1 MVHIDLVMQEVL
13 NTINDLL
20 EVKNKDKAFMNVV
33 KGVLKKIY
41 TISTENKIEDVAFE
55 LNEIANLLE
64 EENEEYKEK
73 YIEKLIKIKQI
84 IENKV
89 SEKSRILIFPDSD
102 DALNE
107 LINKLNVSNI
117 EVILSKGDAV
127 DSIFSYNPNAVVVQN
142 NKNINA
148 VTILKSI
155 REEKVL
161 DQLPII
167 VISDEDYNTKLEC
180 LRLGAIDYIEY
191 NFDVEEVYLKLTNLV
206 NMSSKCLK
214 NTVYDISTGL
224 YTRKQGEILAT
235 SLLSKAKEEGKD
247 GTLLLIDFDYM
258 SEINKDLGVSF
269 GNRIINKVVSEFKK
283 YTTKVDIAYRMSG
296 DEFAFIFYDRDA
308 KWVKNVA
315 EEVLNF
321 AIKYGEEIGHKIS
334 FSAGISSITRE
345 KEDYK
350 DMLLKARGA
359 LAIAKMEGRA
369 KVVIDVDSVK
379 QNNAINL
386 LFVDDDK
393 IILSILKSRY
403 KNKGYNVFTASD
415 GIEALEILKSSDI
428 DLVVADYYLKI
439 MNGDELIKKIR
450 EKDSKIPIIVLSS
463 QKNEYY
469 IKRTL
474 DLGADDYVV
483 KPFSPVELDSRIKK
497 LLD

>member
-1 MVHIDLVMQEVL
+1 MVHIYLVMQEVL

-214 NTVYDISTGL
+214 
-224 YTRKQGEILAT
+224 ILFT
-235 SLLSKAKEEGKD
+235 
-247 GTLLLIDFDYM
+247 
-258 SEINKDLGVSF
+258 
-269 GNRIINKVVSEFKK
+269 
-283 YTTKVDIAYRMSG
+283 
-296 DEFAFIFYDRDA
+296 IFQ
-308 KWVKNVA
+308 
-315 EEVLNF
+315 L
-321 AIKYGEEIGHKIS
+321 
-334 FSAGISSITRE
+334 
-345 KEDYK
+345 
-350 DMLLKARGA
+350 
-359 LAIAKMEGRA
+359 
-369 KVVIDVDSVK
+369 
-379 QNNAINL
+379 
-386 LFVDDDK
+386 
-393 IILSILKSRY
+393 
-403 KNKGYNVFTASD
+403 VF
-415 GIEALEILKSSDI
+415 
-428 DLVVADYYLKI
+428 
-439 MNGDELIKKIR
+439 IR
-450 EKDSKIPIIVLSS
+450 E
-463 QKNEYY
+463 N
-469 IKRTL
+469 R
-474 DLGADDYVV
+474 V
-483 KPFSPVELDSRIKK
+483 KY
-497 LLD
+497 

>member
-1 MVHIDLVMQEVL
+1 
-13 NTINDLL
+13 
-20 EVKNKDKAFMNVV
+20 
-33 KGVLKKIY
+33 
-41 TISTENKIEDVAFE
+41 
-55 LNEIANLLE
+55 LLE

-214 NTVYDISTGL
+214 
-224 YTRKQGEILAT
+224 ILFT
-235 SLLSKAKEEGKD
+235 
-247 GTLLLIDFDYM
+247 
-258 SEINKDLGVSF
+258 
-269 GNRIINKVVSEFKK
+269 
-283 YTTKVDIAYRMSG
+283 
-296 DEFAFIFYDRDA
+296 IFQ
-308 KWVKNVA
+308 
-315 EEVLNF
+315 L
-321 AIKYGEEIGHKIS
+321 
-334 FSAGISSITRE
+334 
-345 KEDYK
+345 
-350 DMLLKARGA
+350 
-359 LAIAKMEGRA
+359 
-369 KVVIDVDSVK
+369 
-379 QNNAINL
+379 
-386 LFVDDDK
+386 
-393 IILSILKSRY
+393 
-403 KNKGYNVFTASD
+403 VF
-415 GIEALEILKSSDI
+415 
-428 DLVVADYYLKI
+428 
-439 MNGDELIKKIR
+439 IR
-450 EKDSKIPIIVLSS
+450 E
-463 QKNEYY
+463 N
-469 IKRTL
+469 R
-474 DLGADDYVV
+474 V
-483 KPFSPVELDSRIKK
+483 KY
-497 LLD
+497 